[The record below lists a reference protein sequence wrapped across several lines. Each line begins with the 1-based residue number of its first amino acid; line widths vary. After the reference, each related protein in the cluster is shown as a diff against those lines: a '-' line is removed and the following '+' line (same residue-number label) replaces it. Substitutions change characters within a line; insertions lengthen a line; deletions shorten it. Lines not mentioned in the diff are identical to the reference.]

1 MQKGAASERPH
12 RVAIAIWVL
21 LVLPPECVEPLLPA
35 WGQMII
41 EVNGL
46 STEIRFQDL
55 RVPAANSSPG
65 MIEEILVLLPLHA
78 VHGRHASGFWA
89 HFLEVSFE
97 ILGLWRDCDLIFV
110 DWVLMGWGS
119 HDSRWSWCH
128 LTLTEVQADLLQSL
142 SCLGCEWLVDR
153 NDGWLLEILRF
164 PHNFFYL
171 GWWWRLILF
180 GVLFDVF
187 LNSAWNEPWEVLWLL
202 MRVIGAFMKLCH
214 RVLIVWARRCHVIFV
229 IFISVATL
237 QGICSFMPWS
247 NLRGLS
253 GINARMLAS
262 PLCRGWRLPHHFL
275 K

>member
-1 MQKGAASERPH
+1 
-12 RVAIAIWVL
+12 
-21 LVLPPECVEPLLPA
+21 
-35 WGQMII
+35 MII

-55 RVPAANSSPG
+55 IVPTTNTSPC

-78 VHGRHASGFWA
+78 VHGCHATGLRA
-89 HFLEVSFE
+89 HFLKVGLQ
-97 ILGLWRDCDLIFV
+97 ILWLWRDRELIFV
-110 DWVLMGWGS
+110 DWVLMSWGS
-119 HDSRWSWCH
+119 HDSSRSRRH
-128 LTLTEVQADLLQSL
+128 LTLTEVQVDLLQSL
-142 SCLGCEWLVDR
+142 GCLGREWLIDR

-171 GWWWRLILF
+171 GWWGRLILF
-180 GVLFDVF
+180 GVLFNVF

-202 MRVIGAFMKLCH
+202 MRVIGALLKLSH
-214 RVLIVWARRCHVIFV
+214 RVLIVWACRCHVIFA

-237 QGICSFMPWS
+237 KRICSLMTWS
-247 NLRGLS
+247 NLGDLG
-253 GINARMLAS
+253 GINAWMLAS